1 MLDSHEIYQK
11 YYFLFFSSRH
21 RANITI
27 GHSLS
32 KHIAS
37 VIKLIPSSTV
47 DSVPSFVPSVRDKG
61 KLWSLPTRKAE
72 RVTSLLI
79 D

>member
-11 YYFLFFSSRH
+11 YYFFSFRH
-21 RANITI
+21 RANITT

-37 VIKLIPSSTV
+37 VVNLIPSSTV
-47 DSVPSFVPSVRDKG
+47 DSVCSVVPSVRDKG

-72 RVTSLLI
+72 CVTSLVL